1 MTRLGLVV
9 NPTAGR
15 GRGAD
20 LGRLAHAALAAHGL
34 DVTDLSAPTLAQATD
49 QARAAA
55 LAGLDALVV
64 VGGDGMAHLGVNV
77 TAGTGLALGIVP
89 AGTGNDIARA
99 LGIPRDGVRPAVDT
113 LVAALSAGPRTIDAV
128 QTVAPGAAAAEWYVG
143 VLSCGLDAA
152 VNARANRSTWPRGQ
166 ARYVRALAA
175 ELGGFRPY
183 GYRVVLD
190 DEVWLSAGSVVAVAN
205 TGWFGAGMQIAPQAL
220 PDDGLL
226 DVIVAGPLSRSQV
239 LRVFPR
245 IYGGS
250 HLTHPAVRTWR
261 ARTVTIEPHPQLGP
275 HPPAAYADGER
286 LGTLPLRV
294 TVVPGALHVLALP
307 GDVAPPA

>member
-15 GRGAD
+15 GRGA
-20 LGRLAHAALAAHGL
+20 GRGRDAHAALVAHGL
-34 DVTDLSAPTLAQATD
+34 DVTDLSGPTLAQATD

-64 VGGDGMAHLGVNV
+64 VGGDGMVHLGVNV
-77 TAGTGLALGIVP
+77 TAGTGLPLGIVP

-99 LGIPRDGVRPAVDT
+99 LGVPRDRVRDAVDA
-113 LVAALSAGPRTIDAV
+113 LVAALATGPRPIDAV
-128 QTVAPGAAAAEWYVG
+128 QVLRPGTAAAEWYVG

-152 VNARANRSTWPRGQ
+152 VNARANRMSWPQGQ

-175 ELGGFRPY
+175 QLGGFRPY
-183 GYRVVLD
+183 GYRVRVD
-190 DEVWLSAGSVVAVAN
+190 DEVWASPGTLVAVAN
-205 TGWFGAGMQIAPQAL
+205 TSWFGAGMRIAPQAQ

-226 DVIVAGPLSRSQV
+226 DVVVAGPLSRSGV
-239 LRVFPR
+239 VRVFPR
-245 IYGGS
+245 LYRGS
-250 HLTHPAVRTWR
+250 HLSHPAVRTWR
-261 ARTVTIEPHPQLGP
+261 ARTVTIEPAPGLGP

-286 LGTLPLRV
+286 LGTLPLRATAV
-294 TVVPGALHVLALP
+294 RGALHVLA
-307 GDVAPPA
+307 